1 MQIKQHTH
9 KSHKLLKKAEI
20 IKSLPILKSYENKTK
35 PEEYRGTLIK
45 YLQCCHTEELKVF
58 YRAPKNRVMNGS
70 DRETSPSWL
79 KKNLQIALSD
89 KKYIYLQIQGGL

>member
-1 MQIKQHTH
+1 
-9 KSHKLLKKAEI
+9 
-20 IKSLPILKSYENKTK
+20 
-35 PEEYRGTLIK
+35 
-45 YLQCCHTEELKVF
+45 
-58 YRAPKNRVMNGS
+58 MNGS